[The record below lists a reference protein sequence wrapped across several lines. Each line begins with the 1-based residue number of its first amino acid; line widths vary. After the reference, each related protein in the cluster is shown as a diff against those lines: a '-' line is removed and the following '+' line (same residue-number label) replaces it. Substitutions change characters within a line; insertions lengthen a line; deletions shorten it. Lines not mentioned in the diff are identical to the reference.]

1 MFVRA
6 HCGRPIC
13 WNSVS
18 LQQNLYICENPSR
31 GRQYPVSCSDVAVIL
46 RLEKRE
52 TIIWHPASAS
62 CFTFHMLLSHH
73 PENQMGRWTLI
84 IRIPDHLLATSTYDL
99 LLTGTS
105 NITEAKLSHLLYPSP
120 GHVRTLCSHVK
131 FGLLYWVEGPSQ
143 CSACAFYKN

>member
-6 HCGRPIC
+6 HYGRPIC
-13 WNSVS
+13 WNSVNPE
-18 LQQNLYICENPSR
+18 QNLYIWESSSR
-31 GRQYPVSCSDVAVIL
+31 GRQYPVSCSDLAVFL
-46 RLEKRE
+46 RLELSSG
-52 TIIWHPASAS
+52 IPPASAS